1 MYHTIWV
8 NYKAE
13 IEDGA
18 GAGTGV
24 GPQRR
29 LRLQPNTP
37 SPGGSGSK
45 TLDYRTAVLRK
56 SHLGTKITKTKSY
69 LQE

>member
-18 GAGTGV
+18 GAGTGAGTGI
-24 GPQRR
+24 GPQ
-29 LRLQPNTP
+29 
-37 SPGGSGSK
+37 
-45 TLDYRTAVLRK
+45 
-56 SHLGTKITKTKSY
+56 
-69 LQE
+69 